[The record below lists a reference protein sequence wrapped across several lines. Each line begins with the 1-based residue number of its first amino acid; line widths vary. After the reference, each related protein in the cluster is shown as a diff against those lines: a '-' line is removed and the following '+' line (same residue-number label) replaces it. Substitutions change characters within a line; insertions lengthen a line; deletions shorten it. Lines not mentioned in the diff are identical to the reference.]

1 MYRDARLVKDA
12 ECEPH
17 EGNKMH
23 MVEDPS
29 RGTIDFALNFKKRNW
44 GLFPGRNGN
53 GETRECE
60 QSDEFEGWL
69 SPPARA
75 AVTCVFFWL
84 GWEAKGE

>member
-1 MYRDARLVKDA
+1 
-12 ECEPH
+12 
-17 EGNKMH
+17 

-29 RGTIDFALNFKKRNW
+29 RGTIDFRSQFQEEKLGALPW
-44 GLFPGRNGN
+44 RNGN

-84 GWEAKGE
+84 GLGSEGQTPLHSPKGLSLKL